1 MRLKIGQS
9 TNGAPIYLNGDP
21 NHHMNILGMSGSG
34 KTTFLKDFILALQEV
49 LARRIIFDF
58 TGDYLELEQLADTI
72 DVKVLDVRDPALS
85 LSILEPEHPDDT
97 PEDIADRL
105 VGLLQGRM
113 KLGDT
118 QWAYLSEL
126 IASGLEQGTI
136 RTFDDIV
143 ALAEKEEVHK
153 NVAVRLLPKLQ
164 KLNRILPKGT
174 DPATWDLDTPGITIL
189 DLHRISDPAS
199 LSILVELLV
208 GTICGC
214 RMNRRP
220 ADAPPVFLFIDEA
233 HRLKLRE
240 NSYIGRLIREGRKF
254 NLHGVFSTQWIK
266 TAEEA
271 SMLEQAATQ
280 IYFRMSDRE
289 ATRAVAGFAFS
300 DRQMRERYRTLLT
313 TMPRGQFLVRHNN
326 RFYLSKAPRITRH
339 NN

>member
-1 MRLKIGQS
+1 MILRIGQS
-9 TNGAPIYLNGDP
+9 TNGSAILLNDDP
-21 NHHMNILGMSGSG
+21 NLHMNIIGISGSG
-34 KTTFLKDFILALQEV
+34 KTTFQKGLILELHENN
-49 LARRIIFDF
+49 ARRIVFDF
-58 TGDYLELEQLADTI
+58 TGDYCEFEQLADQM
-72 DVKVLDVRDPALS
+72 DVKILDIRDPNLS

-105 VGLLQGRM
+105 VGLIKERM

-126 IASGLEQGTI
+126 IVSGLENGRI
-136 RTFDDIV
+136 KTFDDIV
-143 ALAEKEEVHK
+143 TLAEMEEVHK
-153 NVAVRLLPKLQ
+153 NVAIRLLPKLQ

-174 DPATWDLDTPGITIL
+174 DPATWDLDTPGVTVV
-189 DLHRISDPAS
+189 DLHRVSDPTS

-208 GTICGC
+208 GTICGR
-214 RMNRRP
+214 RMNK
-220 ADAPPVFLFIDEA
+220 APSKYTPVFLFIDEA

-240 NSYIGRLIREGRKF
+240 NSYIGRLIREGRKY

-271 SMLEQAATQ
+271 SMMEQAAAQ

-289 ATRAVAGFAFS
+289 ASRAVAGFPFK
-300 DRQMRERYRTLLT
+300 DRQMRERYRILLS
-313 TMPRGQFLVRHNN
+313 TMPRGQFLLRHND
-326 RFYLSKAPRITRH
+326 RFYLSKAPRITTH

>member
-9 TNGAPIYLNGDP
+9 TNGSPIYLNGDP
-21 NHHMNILGMSGSG
+21 NHHINILGMSGSG

-58 TGDYLELEQLADTI
+58 TGDCLELEQLADTI

-85 LSILEPEHPDDT
+85 LSILEHEHPDDT

-136 RTFDDIV
+136 KTFDDIV
-143 ALAEKEEVHK
+143 ALAEMEEVHK

-174 DPATWDLDTPGITIL
+174 DPAMWDLDTPGITIL

-208 GTICGC
+208 GTICGR

-220 ADAPPVFLFIDEA
+220 TDAPPVFLFIDEA

-240 NSYIGRLIREGRKF
+240 NSYIGRLIREGRKY

-271 SMLEQAATQ
+271 SMLEQTAAQ

-289 ATRAVAGFAFS
+289 AARAVASFAFS

-313 TMPRGQFLVRHNN
+313 TMPRGQFLLRHNN
-326 RFYLSKAPRITRH
+326 RFYLSKPPRVTR
-339 NN
+339 NNN